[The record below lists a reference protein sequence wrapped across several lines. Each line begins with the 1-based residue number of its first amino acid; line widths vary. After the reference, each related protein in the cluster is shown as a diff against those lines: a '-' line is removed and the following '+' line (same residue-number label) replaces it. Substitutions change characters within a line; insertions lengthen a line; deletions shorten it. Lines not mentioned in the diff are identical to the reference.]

1 MNEEKVTEKKVKKVK
16 KEKVKEL
23 EGKRILV
30 TGGTGSLGQT
40 LVKRVL
46 TGEMGKPAK
55 ITVFS
60 RDEAKQHYMR
70 LEYLHQKTATDDVIY
85 RNSQDTLNF
94 RIGDV
99 RDYSALLAAMREV
112 DVVFHAAA
120 LKQVPS
126 CEYFPFEAVL
136 TNIFG
141 AENIVRAVR
150 ENNLPVEK
158 IVGIST
164 DKACKPIN
172 VMGMTKALQERILL
186 EANRDCPKT
195 IFTCVRYGNV
205 IASRG
210 SIVPLFVEQIRKKQ
224 TLTITLEEMTR
235 FLLSLDR
242 AVDTVF
248 AAISMGKPGETF
260 VPLVPA
266 AKIIDLAW
274 ALMGEKKLPVV
285 YTGIRPGEK
294 VHEIMVSEEECF
306 RTVERGDYYAILPVL
321 PELRE
326 EKDFTP
332 ALTGEYSS
340 KDKNVTVSQ
349 LRELLANASSEIAA
363 FL

>member
-1 MNEEKVTEKKVKKVK
+1 MNN
-16 KEKVKEL
+16 L

-40 LVKRVL
+40 LVRRIL
-46 TGEMGKPAK
+46 TGEMGKPEQ

-70 LEYLHQKTATDDVIY
+70 LDYLHRRAATDDVIY
-85 RNSQDTLNF
+85 QNSQDLLNF

-99 RDYSALLAAMREV
+99 RDYSALLAAMRDV

-126 CEYFPFEAVL
+126 CEYFPFEAVM

-141 AENIVRAVR
+141 AQNVVRTIR

-158 IVGIST
+158 VVGIST

-172 VMGMTKALQERILL
+172 VMGMTKALQERVLI

-195 IFTCVRYGNV
+195 SFTCVRYGNV

-210 SIVPLFVEQIRKKQ
+210 SIVPLFVEQIRQNKSI
-224 TLTITLEEMTR
+224 TITLAEMTR

-248 AAISMGKPGETF
+248 AAISSGKRGETF
-260 VPLVPA
+260 IPKVPA
-266 AKIIDLAW
+266 AKITDVAK
-274 ALMGEKKLPVV
+274 ALMGEKDLPIV

-306 RTVERGDYYAILPVL
+306 RTVEREGYYVIMPVL
-321 PELRE
+321 PELRDTE
-326 EKDFTP
+326 DFTP
-332 ALTGEYSS
+332 ALESEYSS
-340 KDKNVTVSQ
+340 KDDNISID
-349 LRELLANASSEIAA
+349 ELKKLLGSSSEEIARFITA
-363 FL
+363 GN

>member
-1 MNEEKVTEKKVKKVK
+1 MKH
-16 KEKVKEL
+16 L

-40 LVKRVL
+40 VVKRL
-46 TGEMGKPAK
+46 LSGEMGRPSR
-55 ITVFS
+55 ITVYS

-70 LEYLHQKTATDDVIY
+70 LDYMHRKAATDDVIY
-85 RNSQDTLNF
+85 ENSQELLNF

-99 RDYSALLAAMREV
+99 RDYPALLSAMRDV

-136 TNIFG
+136 TNIYG
-141 AENIVRAVR
+141 AENIVRAIR
-150 ENNLPVEK
+150 ENNLPVETV
-158 IVGIST
+158 VGIST

-172 VMGMTKALQERILL
+172 VMGMTKALQERILV
-186 EANRDCPKT
+186 EANRDCPRT
-195 IFTCVRYGNV
+195 SFLCVRYGNV

-210 SIVPLFVEQIRKKQ
+210 SIVPLFVEQIQNDRPITV
-224 TLTITLEEMTR
+224 TLPEMTR

-248 AAISMGKPGETF
+248 AAVSSGCRGETF
-260 VPLVPA
+260 VPKVPA
-266 AKIIDLAW
+266 ANITDVAK
-274 ALMGEKKLPVV
+274 ALMGNKQLPIT

-306 RTVERGDYYAILPVL
+306 RTVERGDYYVIRPVL
-321 PELRE
+321 PELRG
-326 EKDFTP
+326 DDDLVP
-332 ALTGEYSS
+332 ALSSEYSS
-340 KDKNVTVSQ
+340 KDDNLSVDD
-349 LRELLANASSEIAA
+349 LRRLLGSASEEIGRFISASAN
-363 FL
+363 